1 MECGLAPKMP
11 RKPMTIE
18 NHFQV
23 TIGVES
29 GRGFRRL
36 PLNNSV
42 GNSGL
47 ELYKLC
53 GWNELCGVAPQKP

>member
-18 NHFQV
+18 NHFRV
-23 TIGVES
+23 TIEVES

-42 GNSGL
+42 SNNDL
-47 ELYKLC
+47 EIYKLC